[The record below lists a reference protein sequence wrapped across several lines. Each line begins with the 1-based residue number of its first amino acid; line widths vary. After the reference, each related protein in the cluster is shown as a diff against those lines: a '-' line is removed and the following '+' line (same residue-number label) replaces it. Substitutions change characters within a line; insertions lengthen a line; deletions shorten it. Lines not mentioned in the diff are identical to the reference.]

1 MSTSVKRT
9 LLGATVLLCFASA
22 LYHGFLMLT
31 LADRGEVVSHL
42 VFRVGFSMM
51 LTGWFA
57 YQFLLVREEAQ
68 AATDQAFA
76 SIVVLWGSPQ
86 LVTAEG
92 LRRAVQDG
100 LGISVPEDAVT
111 GSASSLLWRYR
122 EHTFAIQNQRG
133 PYDKAAIRDARC
145 LPDTELRDALDN
157 YMGWMSVEL
166 IQFPDGESIET
177 SYRYMGPLV
186 AELTGRQAVAL
197 HFPAAGYWA
206 AWQESHDELLRC
218 TDPLAAVNAD
228 GLPEDFEIPEGE
240 PALLRAAEQARERWP
255 EFVAAFR
262 SRNNTQSY
270 FVKIR
275 LEEEEEEE
283 FPWLSV
289 AEVEDGTVVGTL
301 DAETATLSYPPG
313 MPIEARLEDVWDW
326 MIVPAGGAAPI
337 GYFAQ
342 EALSNAYAG

>member
-1 MSTSVKRT
+1 M
-9 LLGATVLLCFASA
+9 LCLVSA
-22 LYHGFLMLT
+22 VYHGFLMLT
-31 LADRGEVVSHL
+31 LAEKGEVVSHL
-42 VFRVGFSMM
+42 VFRVGFS
-51 LTGWFA
+51 LLVGGWFV
-57 YQFLLVREEAQ
+57 YQFLMVREEAQ
-68 AATDQAFA
+68 AATDKAFA
-76 SIVVLWGSPQ
+76 SIVVLWGEPQ

-92 LRRAVQDG
+92 WRRAVQDG

-133 PYDKAAIRDARC
+133 AFDKAAIRDARC
-145 LPDTELRDALDN
+145 LPDASLRDALDN

-166 IQFPDGESIET
+166 IQYPEGESIEGA
-177 SYRYMGPLV
+177 YRYMGPV
-186 AELTGRQAVAL
+186 IAELCGRQAVAL
-197 HFPAAGYWA
+197 HVPPAGYWS
-206 AWQESHDELLRC
+206 AWQETHDALLRS
-218 TDPLAAVNAD
+218 TDPLALLNAD
-228 GLPEDFEIPEGE
+228 GLPDDFEIPDGE
-240 PALLRAAEQARERWP
+240 PALFRAAEQARERWP

-262 SRNNTQSY
+262 GRDSTQSY

-289 AEVEDGTVVGTL
+289 TEVEDGAVVGTL

-313 MPIEARLEDVWDW
+313 MPIRGQLEDVWDW

-337 GYFAQ
+337 GYFGQ

>member
-1 MSTSVKRT
+1 V
-9 LLGATVLLCFASA
+9 SA
-22 LYHGFLMLT
+22 VYHGFLMLT
-31 LADRGEVVSHL
+31 MAEKGQVVSHL
-42 VFRVGFSMM
+42 VFRVGFSLLMS
-51 LTGWFA
+51 GWFV
-57 YQFLLVREEAQ
+57 YQYLMVREEAQ
-68 AATDQAFA
+68 AATDKAFA
-76 SIVVLWGSPQ
+76 SIVVLWGEPQ

-92 LRRAVQDG
+92 WRRAVQDA

-111 GSASSLLWRYR
+111 GSPSSLLWRYR

-133 PYDKAAIRDARC
+133 AYDKAAIRDARC
-145 LPDTELRDALDN
+145 LPDAELRDALDN

-166 IQFPDGESIET
+166 IQFPDGESIEG
-177 SYRYMGPLV
+177 SYRYMGPV
-186 AELTGRQAVAL
+186 IAELCGRQAVAL
-197 HFPAAGYWA
+197 HFPAAGYWS
-206 AWQESHDELLRC
+206 AWQESHEDLLRSA
-218 TDPLAAVNAD
+218 DPLALVNAD
-228 GLPEDFEIPEGE
+228 GLPEEFEIPDGE

-262 SRNNTQSY
+262 GRDNTQSY

-289 AEVEDGTVVGTL
+289 TDVEDGAVVGTL

-313 MPIEARLEDVWDW
+313 MPIQGRLEDVWDW

>member
-1 MSTSVKRT
+1 MSTSVKRST
-9 LLGATVLLCFASA
+9 LGLAILFCFASA
-22 LYHGFLMLT
+22 LYHGLLMVA

-42 VFRVGFSMM
+42 VFRVGFS
-51 LTGWFA
+51 LLLALWFA
-57 YQFLLVREEAQ
+57 YQFLMVREEAQ
-68 AATDQAFA
+68 AATDKAFA
-76 SIVVLWGSPQ
+76 SIVVLWGEPQ

-92 LRRAVQDG
+92 LRRAVQDAF
-100 LGISVPEDAVT
+100 GITVPEDAVT
-111 GSASSLLWRYR
+111 GNATSLLWRYR

-133 PYDKAAIRDARC
+133 AFDKAAIRDARC
-145 LPDTELRDALDN
+145 LPDPVLRDALDN
-157 YMGWMSVEL
+157 YLGWMSFEL
-166 IQFPDGESIET
+166 IQFPEGESIEA
-177 SYRYMGPLV
+177 SYRYMGPVV

-197 HFPAAGYWA
+197 HFPAAGYWS
-206 AWQESHDELLRC
+206 AWSESHEDLLRSAA
-218 TDPLAAVNAD
+218 PLEQVECG
-228 GLPEDFEIPEGE
+228 GLPDDCEIPEGE
-240 PALLRAAEQARERWP
+240 PALLRAAEQARERWG

-262 SRNNTQSY
+262 SRDNTQSY

-275 LEEEEEEE
+275 LREDEEEE

-289 AEVEDGTVVGTL
+289 SEVEEAAVVGTL

-313 MPIEARLEDVWDW
+313 MPIRGGLEDVWDW